1 MDLNAGLQIR
11 AVVFNPV
18 SRWTF
23 CSATTNGFMWQ
34 EKTQSLCHSVEKW
47 CFKTQQTDPIIWLHR
62 TNHFLLWRSSDSNR
76 EWHHSALCRFGSP
89 GPCLLA
95 WPAQPKMVTQIV
107 ICKENI
113 IVGLFSLE
121 RWSFPVISSPSSSG
135 LLPSSCCFI
144 VTKCWLSSSGIFF
157 KTSSL
162 KCSED
167 V

>member
-1 MDLNAGLQIR
+1 MDLNAVLQIR

-23 CSATTNGFMWQ
+23 CSATVNGFMWQ
-34 EKTQSLCHSVEKW
+34 EKTQSLCHW
-47 CFKTQQTDPIIWLHR
+47 TQQTDPIIWLHR

-76 EWHHSALCRFGSP
+76 EWRHSALCRFGSP

-107 ICKENI
+107 ICKENT

-121 RWSFPVISSPSSSG
+121 RWSLLCISSPASSG
-135 LLPSSCCFI
+135 LLSSSCCFI
-144 VTKCWLSSSGIFF
+144 ATKCWLSSCGIFF